1 MDFNTLAILFMVV
14 VIPTVIVFGYIAFH
28 RWTDFKQAQME
39 TASQEA
45 AEKAAQYVAKTERLE
60 QRVATL
66 ERILTDRSSGLA
78 DEIENLRDKPLN

>member
-14 VIPTVIVFGYIAFH
+14 VVPVSIVFGYIAFD
-28 RWTDFKQAQME
+28 RWTKFKQAQME
-39 TASQEA
+39 MTSHET

-66 ERILTDRSSGLA
+66 ERILTDQSNNLS
-78 DEIENLRDKPLN
+78 DQIENLRDKPLN